1 MLIGWVHVSR
11 TKRLNE
17 VMIDYADLLAGRALI
32 ALGMLDR
39 GVVIQMLSDHDRHR
53 GQRARFIA
61 NLVENKQI
69 TSRQGQKVFALV
81 QRTRRSLAQ
90 AIHLECLKKMKSV
103 ESWALEK
110 AVAVYES
117 DPGGHSLDRILLNLG
132 IVSEPEHRRLRSEAL
147 DCIERQQERLLSRFR
162 RSLRHHCS
170 VTEVIQLHGE
180 SRTKTD
186 VLSGSKKKSTEPK
199 IPLIWEPESM
209 TTDGRGTSAVR
220 PSIAHKILTS
230 TDELRA
236 PKKSRFHMPPWLK
249 SAEDMMGRVI
259 AGYRVFGKIGEG
271 GMGVV
276 YYTEHD
282 DLDEPIA
289 LKLLPPDKRRDEDAL
304 GRFHREILAMSF
316 FDHENVVT
324 IKDAGDTQDGSMF
337 LAMEFVDGRE
347 LMDILEEVDI
357 VPASIALPIFREVLL
372 GLGAAHQAGI
382 LHRDLKPENILVSYK
397 DNSAKLM
404 DFGIARIMDRSSF
417 EQKIYRS
424 VSGTVTGTPEYL
436 SPEQA
441 TDLPLDS
448 RSDLYSF
455 GVMMY
460 LVLCGEFPIEADSA
474 QEFISAHMMQEPI
487 PLNERYRPIPK
498 DLSDIVMRLLEKE
511 PEDRFQSA
519 EALIESIDRVLT
531 LVL

>member
-1 MLIGWVHVSR
+1 
-11 TKRLNE
+11 
-17 VMIDYADLLAGRALI
+17 MIDYADLLAGRALI
-32 ALGMLDR
+32 ALGMLER
-39 GVVIQMLSDHDRHR
+39 GQVIGLLSQHDRAR

-61 NLVENKQI
+61 NLVETSQI

-103 ESWALEK
+103 DLRALDQ
-110 AVAVYES
+110 AVEVYES
-117 DPGGHSLDRILLNLG
+117 DPGGHSLDRILLNQGL
-132 IVSEPEHRRLRSEAL
+132 VSEPEHRRLRSEAH
-147 DCIERQQERLLSRFR
+147 DCIERQQAKLLSRFR
-162 RSLRHHCS
+162 RSLKHHCS
-170 VTEVIQLHGE
+170 ATEVIQLGNPELHAQTE
-180 SRTKTD
+180 VFREERRIE
-186 VLSGSKKKSTEPK
+186 TEPE
-199 IPLIWEPESM
+199 IPLLWEPETLSAN
-209 TTDGRGTSAVR
+209 GRGTSVVQPAV
-220 PSIAHKILTS
+220 AAKILTAN
-230 TDELRA
+230 TA
-236 PKKSRFHMPPWLK
+236 FQTQNTPRFEMPPWLS
-249 SAEDMMGRVI
+249 SAGAMQDRVI
-259 AGYRVFGKIGEG
+259 AGYHVFGKIGEG
-271 GMGVV
+271 GMGIVF
-276 YYTEHD
+276 YAEHD

-337 LAMEFVDGRE
+337 LAMEFFDGRE

-357 VPASIALPIFREVLL
+357 VPASIALPIFIDVLK
-372 GLGAAHQAGI
+372 GLGAAHKAGI

-397 DNSAKLM
+397 DNTAKLM
-404 DFGIARIMDRSSF
+404 DFGIARILDRSSF

-424 VSGTVTGTPEYL
+424 MAGTVTGTPEYL

-441 TDLPLDS
+441 TDLPLDQ

-460 LVLCGEFPIEADSA
+460 LVLSGEFPIEAESA

-487 PLNERYRPIPK
+487 PLHERYSPISRE
-498 DLSDIVMRLLEKE
+498 LSDIVMRLLEKE
-511 PEDRFQSA
+511 PEDRMQSA
-519 EALIESIDRVLT
+519 EHLIVALEKVLAD
-531 LVL
+531 LG